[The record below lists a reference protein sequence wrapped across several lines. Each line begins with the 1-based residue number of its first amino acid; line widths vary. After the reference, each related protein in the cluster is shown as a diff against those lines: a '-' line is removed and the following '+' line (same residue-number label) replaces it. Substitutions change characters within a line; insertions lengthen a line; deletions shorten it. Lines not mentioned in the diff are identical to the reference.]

1 MSEKR
6 IRIIALTEPGLRLAQ
21 RLEAHYQQAC
31 YQEQGVECN
40 LWFKPKPFAEQLQS
54 AFKRGEK
61 LLLICATGIAV
72 RSLAPVLASKL
83 QDPPVLVLDEL
94 GQFVIPLLSGHEGG
108 ANEWGRDVAEV
119 LGAQLAI
126 TTVKPYLKPVFS
138 VGMGC
143 ERHCPEDELQRLL
156 DECLAK
162 AGLEIQQIE
171 NINSIDIKADEV
183 GLIALGET
191 LGKPFDTWAVHALS
205 EVEHLLNSK
214 SEYVFKT
221 VGVYGVAESA
231 ALVAAQALTGDVAE
245 LVLVKHKTAKATC
258 AIARSFP
265 LSNAAGASL
274 QGDPLS
280 DAERVAE
287 NI

>member
-1 MSEKR
+1 LGET
-6 IRIIALTEPGLRLAQ
+6 LETFYQDQGTECA
-21 RLEAHYQQAC
+21 
-31 YQEQGVECN
+31 
-40 LWFKPKPFAEQLQS
+40 LWFKPKPFAERLQT

-72 RSLAPVLASKL
+72 RSLAPVIASKL

-108 ANEWGRDVAEV
+108 ANEWGREVSEV
-119 LGAQLAI
+119 LATQLVL
-126 TTVKPYLKPVFS
+126 TTAKPYLKPVYT

-143 ERHCPEDELQRLL
+143 ERHCPEDELQGLL
-156 DECLAK
+156 DQCLAK
-162 AGLEIQQIE
+162 AGLSIEQIAS
-171 NINSIDIKADEV
+171 ISSIDIKADEV
-183 GLIALGET
+183 GLIELART
-191 LGKPFDTWAVHALS
+191 LGKRFDTWSVPKLS

-231 ALVAAQALTGDVAE
+231 ALVAAEQLTGDVSE
-245 LVLVKHKTAKATC
+245 LVLIKHKTAKATC

-265 LSNAAGASL
+265 LGES
-274 QGDPLS
+274 
-280 DAERVAE
+280 AE
-287 NI
+287 